1 MNGRTASRFL
11 SSYSRCIAYCIEIII
26 FLRFLEQTFQSY
38 MQFKEIPRKLVV
50 AKRLAQCLNPAL
62 PTGVHQ
68 RALEVYVH
76 ILAVLGV
83 RIILSIPHTHDGLII
98 LVLKAEGLRRDLSL
112 WSPGLFPFFE
122 YAATSVKVRDLLA
135 RKFSVPYAITFIKP
149 TLLNIYDTHYLPLQL
164 GLRPIMKSFIL
175 ALLPGL
181 EEETGEFFEKV
192 CALLQR
198 LDDMT

>member
-1 MNGRTASRFL
+1 
-11 SSYSRCIAYCIEIII
+11 
-26 FLRFLEQTFQSY
+26 

-83 RIILSIPHTHDGLII
+83 RIISIHSAHSCSIDNLF
-98 LVLKAEGLRRDLSL
+98 LKAEGLKRDLSL
-112 WSPGLFPFFE
+112 WSSSLFPFFE
-122 YAATSVKVRDLLA
+122 YAATSVKVRERLVSFFFL
-135 RKFSVPYAITFIKP
+135 PYAFTFIKP
-149 TLLNIYDTHYLPLQL
+149 TLLNIYDTHYLPLQS

-192 CALLQR
+192 RALL
-198 LDDMT
+198 